1 VIAMANMQ
9 PGQVVYSTAGRDE
22 GRTFIV
28 LSIIDDNHVYISDG
42 DLRKVSK
49 PKKKKVK
56 HLKSTGIVASSI
68 KEKLLSNIKVE
79 DFEIREYLTLLSKKE
94 QEV

>member
-1 VIAMANMQ
+1 MLNMQ
-9 PGQVVYSTAGRDE
+9 PGQVVYSIAGRDE
-22 GRTFIV
+22 GRIFIV
-28 LSIIDDNHVYISDG
+28 LGIIDDNHVYISDG

-56 HLKSTGIVASSI
+56 HLKATGIVASSI
-68 KEKLLSNIKVE
+68 KEKLLSNKKIE
-79 DFEIREYLTLLSKKE
+79 DFEIRDYLTLLSKKE

>member
-1 VIAMANMQ
+1 MPKLEI
-9 PGQVVYSTAGRDE
+9 GQVVYSIAGRDE
-22 GRTFIV
+22 GRVFIV
-28 LSIIDDNHVYISDG
+28 LGIIDDNHVYISDW

-56 HLKSTGIVASSI
+56 HLRETGIIANSLR
-68 KEKLLSNIKVE
+68 KKLLSNRKVE
-79 DFEIREYLTLLSKKE
+79 DYEIRDYLTLLSKKE

>member
-1 VIAMANMQ
+1 MANLQ

-22 GRTFIV
+22 GRMFIV
-28 LSIIDDNHVYISDG
+28 LSIIDDNYVYISDG
-42 DLRKVSK
+42 DLRKVDK

-56 HLKSTGIVASSI
+56 HLKGTGIVADSI
-68 KEKLLSNIKVE
+68 KEKLLSNKRIE

>member
-1 VIAMANMQ
+1 MPKLEI
-9 PGQVVYSTAGRDE
+9 GQVVYSIAGRDE
-22 GRTFIV
+22 GRVFIV
-28 LSIIDDNHVYISDG
+28 LGIIDDNHVYISDG

-56 HLKSTGIVASSI
+56 HLRETGIIANSLR
-68 KEKLLSNIKVE
+68 KKLLSNRKVE
-79 DFEIREYLTLLSKKE
+79 DYEIRDYLTLLSKKE

>member
-1 VIAMANMQ
+1 MASLQ

-22 GRTFIV
+22 GRIFIV
-28 LSIIDDNHVYISDG
+28 LSIIDDNYVYISDG
-42 DLRKVSK
+42 DLRKVDK

-56 HLKSTGIVASSI
+56 HLKATGIVADSI
-68 KEKLLSNIKVE
+68 KEKLLSNERIE

>member
-1 VIAMANMQ
+1 MMPKLEV
-9 PGQVVYSTAGRDE
+9 GQVVYSTAGRDE
-22 GRTFIV
+22 GRIFIV
-28 LSIIDDNHVYISDG
+28 LGIIDDNYVYISDG

-56 HLKSTGIVASSI
+56 HLRETGMIADTI
-68 KEKLLSNIKVE
+68 KEKLLSNKKVE
-79 DFEIREYLTLLSKKE
+79 DFEIRDYLALLSKKE